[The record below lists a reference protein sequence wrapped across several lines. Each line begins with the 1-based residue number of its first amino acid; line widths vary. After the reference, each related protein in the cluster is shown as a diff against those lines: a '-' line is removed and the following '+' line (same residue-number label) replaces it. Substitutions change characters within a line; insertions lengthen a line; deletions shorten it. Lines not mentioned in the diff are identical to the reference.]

1 MKKDSSNLTEI
12 TPSYRVLCAKHHE
25 KLVNLGVLVEKRKFM
40 DSLKPNCDHL
50 TESVP
55 HHLWHGWALQEA
67 FMAGAAYAI
76 ENS

>member
-1 MKKDSSNLTEI
+1 MDC
-12 TPSYRVLCAKHHE
+12 VKHYE
-25 KLVNLGVLVEKRKFM
+25 KLLDMGVLSEKRNFM
-40 DSLKPNCDHL
+40 DSLKPNCDYL